1 MHYSPSTSPL
11 HLACYLE
18 EPSQTCLLNWILK
31 VITNLRLPL
40 PRAALTR
47 CQMLEQRFSIFFF
60 FSSQIT
66 WWVIRKQNPGPHP
79 WVLDSVGW
87 RDPGVCIFNK
97 LPLILRLLVQEKHP
111 ENPASELKC
120 DFFQARPSC
129 GFPGE
134 GGASSFCASGMA
146 VWENAHVVEYQHGIM
161 HQPPAKRRG
170 RHRVGH
176 PRRPDSC
183 FWDQGHGLLTL
194 TSRARQ
200 VRFSHTFSRFWKGA
214 WLLKMSEILL

>member
-11 HLACYLE
+11 HLAYYLE
-18 EPSQTCLLNWILK
+18 LPSQTCFLNWILRE
-31 VITNLRLPL
+31 ITNLRLPL
-40 PRAALTR
+40 PRDVLTG
-47 CQMLEQRFSIFFF
+47 CQMLEQWFSIFFF
-60 FSSQIT
+60 SQIT

-97 LPLILRLLVQEKHP
+97 FPLILRLLVQEKHL
-111 ENPASELKC
+111 ENPTLELEC
-120 DFFQARPSC
+120 DFFWAGPLH

-134 GGASSFCASGMA
+134 GGASPLCASGLA
-146 VWENAHVVEYQHGIM
+146 AWENTHMVEYQHSTL

-170 RHRVGH
+170 RPWVGH

-194 TSRARQ
+194 SSRA
-200 VRFSHTFSRFWKGA
+200 A
-214 WLLKMSEILL
+214 N